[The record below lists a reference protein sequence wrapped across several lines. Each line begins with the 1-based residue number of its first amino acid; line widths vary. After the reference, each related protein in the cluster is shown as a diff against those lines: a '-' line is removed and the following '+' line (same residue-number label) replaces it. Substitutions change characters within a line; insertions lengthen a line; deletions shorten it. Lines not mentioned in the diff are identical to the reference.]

1 VNPAE
6 RTTVGDDVDDPS
18 RRHGSRG
25 WIDSIVHRAGPAGRA
40 DDQNV
45 LGDLRKHG
53 ELTLQNRPAVHDK
66 RALVPA
72 AEPGCP
78 TAGENRGT
86 LHLVILDPGGFGPA
100 DPPRHPTP
108 RRTVR

>member
-1 VNPAE
+1 MNPAE

-18 RRHGSRG
+18 RRDGGG
-25 WIDSIVHRAGPAGRA
+25 WIDSIVHRAGVGRA

-53 ELTLQNRPAVHDK
+53 ELTLQNRRAVDDQ

-72 AEPGCP
+72 PEPGCP

-86 LHLVILDPGGFGPA
+86 VQFPA
-100 DPPRHPTP
+100 LS
-108 RRTVR
+108 VAQV